1 MYIYMCIYMYT
12 YIYIHIYIYVP
23 VNSLCISWAIIC
35 ALVPVIS
42 DIVVAELAVEEGF
55 SDRLFPH
62 KKFSGAVWIEHF
74 PISDGWDVGS
84 SSKYV
89 DPIRRAYEVIVFTE
103 LMTDVH
109 HLVVEVISPTFC

>member
-1 MYIYMCIYMYT
+1 M
-12 YIYIHIYIYVP
+12 
-23 VNSLCISWAIIC
+23 
-35 ALVPVIS
+35 PVIS
-42 DIVVAELAVEEGF
+42 GIIIAELTVEEGF
-55 SDRLFPH
+55 SDRLFLR
-62 KKFSGAVWIEHF
+62 KKLFGGVRVEYF

-89 DPIRRAYEVIVFTE
+89 DPVCRAYEMVIFTE